1 MLLELESSS
10 LALAWVLDYLRA
22 LRRGRLRPYSFCERK
37 TRAAT
42 RGSVAWGPTGEQL
55 RELAAA
61 SYEAANLAPIFAVLS
76 SRLRAPPP
84 AWRKTYKALVVL
96 EWLATRG
103 SPAAATRACGM
114 RFLLEELRSYRYVEP
129 ESGSDRGARL
139 CRRAAPALRSDA
151 RAAWLHC
158 CASAAPGASAPGS
171 RSTRSGHA
179 QLVPCAKDPS
189 RG

>member
-129 ESGSDRGARL
+129 ESGSDKGART
-139 CRRAAPALRSDA
+139 APALRPRCIAAPVLHNRTAAQA
-151 RAAWLHC
+151 R
-158 CASAAPGASAPGS
+158 APGASAPAS
-171 RSTRSGHA
+171 RVKCGWARA
-179 QLVPCAKDPS
+179 LVLC
-189 RG
+189 RH